1 VLARKGAASERA
13 RPPSRE
19 YASATGHPPATLGCL
34 DRGGEPGQAPADDY
48 QVWFHKTGPSAWCPP
63 SRKVAGNLWRVP
75 ANLPVVDPDKVAAA
89 QQGDALALDQLLDD
103 LAPYVRRLCARIAP
117 AAADDAAQE
126 ALLAIFRGLPSLRA
140 PEAIMTWVRSVTV
153 RTAIRLARQHDLEVA
168 AEGTLMGRHAS
179 FPEGLVDIDD
189 ALARLPVSQRVVLVL
204 RTREGLSEQ
213 EIATTLGI
221 PAGTVKSRLHRARA
235 AFREVWES

>member
-1 VLARKGAASERA
+1 V
-13 RPPSRE
+13 
-19 YASATGHPPATLGCL
+19 
-34 DRGGEPGQAPADDY
+34 
-48 QVWFHKTGPSAWCPP
+48 WCPP
-63 SRKVAGNLWRVP
+63 SWKVAGNLRKVQ
-75 ANLPVVDPDKVAAA
+75 ANIRGVDPENVSDA
-89 QQGDALALDQLLDD
+89 QQGDALALDRLLDE

-117 AAADDAAQE
+117 AAAEDAAQE
-126 ALLAIFRGLPSLRA
+126 ALLAVFRGLPSLRA

-168 AEGTLMGRHAS
+168 SEGVLMGRSAS
-179 FPEGLVDIDD
+179 SLEGLVDIDD

>member
-1 VLARKGAASERA
+1 M
-13 RPPSRE
+13 
-19 YASATGHPPATLGCL
+19 
-34 DRGGEPGQAPADDY
+34 
-48 QVWFHKTGPSAWCPP
+48 
-63 SRKVAGNLWRVP
+63 
-75 ANLPVVDPDKVAAA
+75 DPENVTAA
-89 QQGDALALDQLLDD
+89 QRGDALALDRLLDE

-117 AAADDAAQE
+117 AAADDATQE
-126 ALLAIFRGLPSLRA
+126 ALLAVFQALPSLRA

-153 RTAIRLARQHDLEVA
+153 RTAIRLARRHDLEVA
-168 AEGTLMGRHAS
+168 TDQTDLVRHAS
-179 FPEGLVDIDD
+179 SPEGLVDIDD

-221 PAGTVKSRLHRARA
+221 PTGTVKSRLHRARA